1 MIDEVKNSEVDKDVA
16 KIDRAMEQEVGKL
29 SVGTIQNLRN
39 IVLNKV
45 TTDEVRKIYDDAL
58 EDYTKTEE
66 KDTERVKAIK
76 K

>member
-1 MIDEVKNSEVDKDVA
+1 MIDEVKNSEVDEDVA

>member
-1 MIDEVKNSEVDKDVA
+1 MIDEVKNSEVDEDVA

-58 EDYTKTEE
+58 DDYTKTEE

>member
-1 MIDEVKNSEVDKDVA
+1 MDDIDSKVEDEVA
-16 KIDRAMEQEVGKL
+16 KIDSAMEQEVGKL

-39 IVLNKV
+39 IVLKKV

-58 EDYTKTEE
+58 EDYSKNEE
-66 KDTERVKAIK
+66 KDTERLKIIK